1 MPQDKKS
8 LLTQKNST
16 QNEIDNFIR
25 KVSASRGS
33 LQTTGRLL
41 FAMDATASRE
51 MTWDRACAI
60 QGEMFESTALLGG
73 LSVQLAYY
81 RGFREFHAS
90 KWLNNS
96 QSLVR
101 QMSGVKCLGG
111 HTQIQKVLKHAV
123 KEGESRTLSALVFV
137 GDCMEED
144 IDDLCALAGTLGLLN
159 IPAFMFQEGNDMGAA
174 TAFRQVAKLSGG
186 AYLQFDTNSPDQLQ
200 RLLRAVAVYAAG
212 GHKALEQHGKREGGA
227 ALQISHQVK

>member
-73 LSVQLAYY
+73 LSVQLA
-81 RGFREFHAS
+81 
-90 KWLNNS
+90 
-96 QSLVR
+96 
-101 QMSGVKCLGG
+101 
-111 HTQIQKVLKHAV
+111 
-123 KEGESRTLSALVFV
+123 
-137 GDCMEED
+137 
-144 IDDLCALAGTLGLLN
+144 
-159 IPAFMFQEGNDMGAA
+159 
-174 TAFRQVAKLSGG
+174 
-186 AYLQFDTNSPDQLQ
+186 
-200 RLLRAVAVYAAG
+200 
-212 GHKALEQHGKREGGA
+212 
-227 ALQISHQVK
+227 